1 MRGLTAIL
9 CLAAISCCAQSWQV
23 KKHPNGKRM
32 AIQVDSVIISDFVYT
47 EVSELS
53 EGKAYV
59 AQGELYAYI
68 NERGEE
74 LTPYVFT
81 VATNFQNGFAIV
93 GDSSTQSVIDDS
105 MQLIFPLEYA
115 RVRLPVLGLIV
126 VQSLQGD
133 WGVVDI
139 DGNVKLPCIYD
150 LPPHVINRD
159 CIIVR
164 KNEEYGV
171 VNDCNMVVH
180 TMGYQYISPD
190 GLGYKSGKY
199 LRLFE

>member
-23 KKHPNGKRM
+23 KTHPNSKRM
-32 AIQVDSVIISDFVYT
+32 AIQVDSIIISDFVYT

-81 VATNFQNGFAIV
+81 VATNFQNGLLRFSI
-93 GDSSTQSVIDDS
+93 STQSSTHWDYYCFS
-105 MQLIFPLEYA
+105 
-115 RVRLPVLGLIV
+115 
-126 VQSLQGD
+126 S
-133 WGVVDI
+133 
-139 DGNVKLPCIYD
+139 
-150 LPPHVINRD
+150 
-159 CIIVR
+159 
-164 KNEEYGV
+164 
-171 VNDCNMVVH
+171 
-180 TMGYQYISPD
+180 
-190 GLGYKSGKY
+190 
-199 LRLFE
+199 